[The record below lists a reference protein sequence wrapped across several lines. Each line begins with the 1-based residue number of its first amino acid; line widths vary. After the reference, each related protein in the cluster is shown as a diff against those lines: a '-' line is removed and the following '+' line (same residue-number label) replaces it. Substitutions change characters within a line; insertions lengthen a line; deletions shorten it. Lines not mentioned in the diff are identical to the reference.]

1 VTPDRV
7 AEALEPAIL
16 RFNTRPDGQ
25 PGFSWVCPDCGI
37 HLFGTLGDQPVSG
50 WDAPR
55 WVLTGTED
63 KPTLRPSL
71 GCHNCMSKGQGG
83 HYWLTD
89 GELVP
94 A

>member
-1 VTPDRV
+1 MSPNIKFFTSSV
-7 AEALEPAIL
+7 
-16 RFNTRPDGQ
+16 DGSRR
-25 PGFSWVCPDCGI
+25 FSWVCPDCG
-37 HLFGTLGDQPVSG
+37 GRKSGALGDVPVSG
-50 WDAPR
+50 WEAPR